1 MANHA
6 SSEKRNRQRIVRTV
20 RNRAVTSAVRTLVK
34 RVRTAIDAKD
44 TAAAKKA
51 LLDATVALDS
61 AASKGVYH
69 HKAASRVVS
78 RLSSAVHKLTAAKA

>member
-6 SSEKRNRQRIVRTV
+6 SSEKRNRQRIVRTA

-34 RVRTAIDAKD
+34 RVRVAIVAKD

-51 LLDATVALDS
+51 LLDATVALDR
-61 AASKGVYH
+61 AAGKGVYH
-69 HKAASRVVS
+69 AKAASRVVS
-78 RLSSAVHKLTAAKA
+78 RLSAAIHKLGT

>member
-34 RVRTAIDAKD
+34 RVRVAITGKD

-51 LLDATVALDS
+51 LHEAIVALDS
-61 AASKGVYH
+61 AASKGVFH
-69 HKAASRVVS
+69 PKASSRVVS
-78 RLSSAVHKLTAAKA
+78 RLSAAVHKLGT